1 MGDAA
6 LSSLIAIVPLDRP
19 GPALPHGVLTD
30 LGGRPLLAWTL
41 ASAAEAAALDDLV
54 VAGADPEALAWAR
67 NWGARAVEAPLPAAS
82 TGSAETA
89 LHVLRILGSR
99 KTLPDTVAL
108 LSASLPL
115 RRPGRVEEAC
125 VAFRRARAESLL
137 SVCEEAP
144 CFWCPSPGG
153 LIPLYDHQS
162 SRVHAPGEPW
172 LRENGSLYLALSSG
186 LVRHRQRLFGR
197 ITTLEMDWTESVR
210 ADDPAGL
217 AVCRALLEH
226 VRAPVGVAAAA
237 AAV

>member
-1 MGDAA
+1 M
-6 LSSLIAIVPLDRP
+6 
-19 GPALPHGVLTD
+19 LTE

-41 ASAAEAAALDDLV
+41 ASAAEVAALDDLV

-67 NWGARAVEAPLPAAS
+67 DWGARAVEAPLPVAS
-82 TGSAETA
+82 TGSAEIA
-89 LHVLRILGSR
+89 LHALQLLESQGAV
-99 KTLPDTVAL
+99 PDTVAL
-108 LSASLPL
+108 LSAALPL

-153 LIPLYDHQS
+153 LIPLYDHQ
-162 SRVHAPGEPW
+162 RGRPQAPGKPW

-226 VRAPVGVAAAA
+226 IRAPIAAAA

>member
-1 MGDAA
+1 VSN
-6 LSSLIAIVPLDRP
+6 LVAIIPLDRP
-19 GPALPHGVLTD
+19 GPALPHGALTD

-41 ASAAEAAALDDLV
+41 AAAAEAAALDDLI

-67 NWGARAVEAPLPAAS
+67 GWGARAMEGPLPAAPTAS
-82 TGSAETA
+82 VENA
-89 LHVLRILGSR
+89 LHVLQLFGARGA
-99 KTLPDTVAL
+99 LPDTVAL

-125 VAFRRARAESLL
+125 IAFRRARAESLL

-153 LIPLYDHQS
+153 LIPLYDHQ
-162 SRVHAPGEPW
+162 RGRAHASGEPW
-172 LRENGSLYLALSSG
+172 LRENGSLYLALSAG

-197 ITTLEMDWTESVR
+197 IATLEMDWTESVR

-217 AVCRALLEH
+217 AVCRALLDH
-226 VRAPVGVAAAA
+226 VRTPVPAAAAA

>member
-1 MGDAA
+1 M
-6 LSSLIAIVPLDRP
+6 SNLIAIVPLDRP
-19 GPALPHGVLTD
+19 GPALPQGVLTE

-41 ASAAEAAALDDLV
+41 ASAAEVAALDDLV

-67 NWGARAVEAPLPAAS
+67 DWGARAVEAPLPVAS
-82 TGSAETA
+82 TGSAEIA
-89 LHVLRILGSR
+89 LHALRLLESR
-99 KTLPDTVAL
+99 GAVPDTVAL
-108 LSASLPL
+108 LSAALPL

-153 LIPLYDHQS
+153 LIPLYDHQ
-162 SRVHAPGEPW
+162 RGRPQAPGEPW

-226 VRAPVGVAAAA
+226 VRAPIAAAAA